1 VNNYKQLDLFE
12 RVYFQH
18 CDFYCALEL
27 YMCTI
32 SLGKVYRNCKFQLVE
47 YANSQK
53 LQKNAKSF
61 SQRSRSSLSESWPSL
76 SESVH
81 AANEQVAQYT

>member
-1 VNNYKQLDLFE
+1 MNNYKQLDLFE
-12 RVYFQH
+12 KVYFQH

-53 LQKNAKSF
+53 LQKSAKSF
-61 SQRSRSSLSESWPSL
+61 PQRFCPSL

-81 AANEQVAQYT
+81 AVNEQVAQYT